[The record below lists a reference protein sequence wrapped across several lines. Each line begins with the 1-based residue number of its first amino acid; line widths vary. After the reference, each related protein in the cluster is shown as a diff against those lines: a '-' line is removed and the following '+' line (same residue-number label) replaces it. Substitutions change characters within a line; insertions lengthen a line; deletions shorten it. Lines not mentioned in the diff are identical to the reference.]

1 MTWFRHA
8 FFLLLITLTSVS
20 AQSAKQPT
28 EITIAIQSFL
38 DKGVAYQQWQ
48 QTANYLTQRISNV
61 NFNIVVID
69 TPDDS
74 LLYQMV
80 DNQTVDYVI
89 TQPITTIELNRLYD
103 TNIELTKND
112 QSGVNQLGSVIFT
125 SSENQAINNIESL
138 KGNSFAASTPER
150 LGGWVLAL
158 DYMTDQG
165 VKPYQDFSKIDFLG
179 TQDNIVNAVVG
190 GSMDA
195 GAVRTGVIES
205 MIRQGKVDPVQI
217 KVLADKQ
224 NFPYLLSTNL
234 APEWA
239 FSSLKHTNAALTK
252 KVKRYLLD
260 YKYSDQ
266 TNRWVVPLD
275 YESIRVLLRKH
286 RIGSYKDPIYIKYYR
301 DNFVAI
307 IIFLLLA
314 GYLFQF
320 YWNKKK
326 LEVQQ
331 YKMRLEQLSRISS
344 VDQLLSE
351 VTHELAQPITSI
363 KIDAHILSKMLT
375 ESKSCDFDK
384 VKEASDDLRIKTDHC
399 VDLINNIRNFLSTKA
414 IVKEVFVANKNV
426 EKIIN
431 MFKKELIEHD
441 IGLRLSLNS
450 NLGFVNMSPVEL
462 DQVLLNLI
470 KNAISA
476 MANNTKE
483 NNTLSIG
490 TSMTAE
496 HIIITIA
503 DTGGEISNTGHLF
516 ALFKSGKAISDTEG
530 LGIGLNLSRRI
541 IRSYGGDL
549 SLGSTSESGSEFII
563 NLPRGT
569 NNEQ

>member
-38 DKGVAYQQWQ
+38 DKGAAYQQWQ
-48 QTANYLTQRISNV
+48 QTADYLTQRISNV

-331 YKMRLEQLSRISS
+331 YKMKLEQLSRISS

>member
-38 DKGVAYQQWQ
+38 DKGAAYQQWQ
-48 QTANYLTQRISNV
+48 QTADYLTQRISNV

-74 LLYQMV
+74 LLHQMV
-80 DNQTVDYVI
+80 DNQKVDYVI

-252 KVKRYLLD
+252 KVKQYLLD

-266 TNRWVVPLD
+266 TNRWVAPLD
-275 YESIRVLLRKH
+275 YESIRILLRKH

-320 YWNKKK
+320 YRNKKK

-331 YKMRLEQLSRISS
+331 YKMKLEQLSRISS

-414 IVKEVFVANKNV
+414 IVKEVFMANKNV

-431 MFKKELIEHD
+431 MFKKELIEHN